1 MQHRLAT
8 YKLVAGSPEAQK
20 AWDESAVDQL
30 AIWSMATAAAAGDSN
45 TLNLIVPALNDLF
58 NLTTTRLASTRD
70 HPPRVIDLMLFVLA
84 MMSALLAGYGMGET
98 DHLPWMQVVLFAVA
112 LAVTVFVIRDLEFP
126 RAGFIRVD
134 GADQLL
140 IDMLNKMSPVGAP
153 SR

>member
-1 MQHRLAT
+1 
-8 YKLVAGSPEAQK
+8 
-20 AWDESAVDQL
+20 
-30 AIWSMATAAAAGDSN
+30 
-45 TLNLIVPALNDLF
+45 
-58 NLTTTRLASTRD
+58 
-70 HPPRVIDLMLFVLA
+70 

-112 LAVTVFVIRDLEFP
+112 LAVTVFFIRDLEFP